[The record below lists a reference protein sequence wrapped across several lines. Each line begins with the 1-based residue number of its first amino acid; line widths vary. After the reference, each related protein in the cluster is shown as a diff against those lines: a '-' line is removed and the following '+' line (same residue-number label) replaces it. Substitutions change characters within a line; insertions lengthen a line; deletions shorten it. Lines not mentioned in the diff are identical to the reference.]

1 MAFGQIIGNKIGDI
15 RISALPSGALFHCTR
30 HCLGR
35 EIFLGCEM
43 PIEAAMSQ
51 AYVLHDGVKPDTIDP
66 LSRNKREAVSTSRAR
81 FSAAFSR
88 VARIVVRSP

>member
-1 MAFGQIIGNKIGDI
+1 MAFGQIARNKIGDI
-15 RISALPSGALFHCTR
+15 RKSPLQFGALLQCMR
-30 HCLGR
+30 HRLSR

-66 LSRNKREAVSTSRAR
+66 LSRNKREAVSTIRAR

-88 VARIVVRSP
+88 VTRIVVRSP